1 MICRICIRNT
11 RGPWATMLTWVNSYK
26 SLIQHFRLS
35 VAMAINQNEE
45 FVQLL
50 YAWWRTTQQTFIK
63 KFCQNTC
70 SEITIKTYFHFSHYM
85 SMESL
90 SCHSNESTW
99 AMAIKNII
107 FVEANVMNIS
117 AKFQLHPPYGF
128 WGDDFWIFF
137 SNSSFWLPWQPIKF
151 RGLDKI
157 HMFGRGL
164 LKEHLCKTFVKI
176 SAMKQ
181 Q

>member
-1 MICRICIRNT
+1 MRYLEEIHREQNSSRCDDSPKKKDVHAMPSLIWRHSVQNKFSTWKMNQRSM
-11 RGPWATMLTWVNSYK
+11 ATMLTWVNSYK

-35 VAMAINQNEE
+35 VAMATNQNGE

-50 YAWWRTTQQTFIK
+50 YAWWKTTQQTFIK

-70 SEITIKTYFHFSHYM
+70 SEITIKTYFHFSHYK

-99 AMAIKNII
+99 AMAIKYII

-117 AKFQLHPPYGF
+117 AKFQLHPPNGF

-137 SNSSFWLPWQPIKF
+137 VNGNYKLP
-151 RGLDKI
+151 
-157 HMFGRGL
+157 
-164 LKEHLCKTFVKI
+164 
-176 SAMKQ
+176 
-181 Q
+181 